1 VNLLKSRFRRSTAVA
16 AGVFLGLAG
25 AVALVSP
32 ASAHTP
38 SVTGSKDC
46 VQDGKW
52 TIDWSIGNDYKT
64 DATLGKIS
72 VDHGTVTGPI
82 TQSGKI
88 IPAYSS
94 NKPEAQVHGTTTV
107 DDTVSSVTI
116 NVWLQ
121 WRDYST
127 PDNKPASYQVR
138 KPENCKPTTP
148 PTTPPATVP
157 PTSPPATPGEPTP
170 TLTQDCTTITIG
182 LVNPKNGNDVTLK
195 FETKKGEVRTTVI
208 KPGETKSE
216 KFSATPGFYVDVTPT
231 GIAGASKERINYEQ
245 PADCDTSGSGGG
257 LPVTGAAA
265 GTIAG
270 GAGLLLVVGAVLFV
284 MSRRRKVKFT
294 A

>member
-1 VNLLKSRFRRSTAVA
+1 MNLLKSRFRRSTAVA

-38 SVTGSKDC
+38 SVTGSTDC
-46 VQDGKW
+46 VKDGKW
-52 TIDWSIGNDYKT
+52 TIDWSIGNDYRT
-64 DATLGKIS
+64 DAKLLKIET
-72 VDHGTVTGPI
+72 DHGSVSGAI
-82 TQSGKI
+82 TEADKVV
-88 IPAYSS
+88 PAYSS

-107 DDTVSSVTI
+107 DDGVGSVTVS
-116 NVWLQ
+116 VWLR
-121 WRDYST
+121 WSDYQT
-127 PDNKPASYQVR
+127 PQNKPQTYKVH

-148 PTTPPATVP
+148 PTTPPAT
-157 PTSPPATPGEPTP
+157 TPPATPGAPTP
-170 TLTQDCTTITIG
+170 TLEQDCTTITIG
-182 LVNPKNGNDVTLK
+182 LDNPANGNEVTLK
-195 FETKKGEVRTTVI
+195 FKTSKGEERTTVI
-208 KPGETKSE
+208 KAGENKSE
-216 KFSATPGFYVDVTPT
+216 KFSAVPGFTVTVTPT
-231 GIAGASKERINYEQ
+231 GIKGAGPETIAYQK

-270 GAGLLLVVGAVLFV
+270 GAGILLIAGAVLFF